1 MEENIQKNSTTKD
14 NKKSKIRMILV
25 IVFILLFLVIS
36 YISLRG
42 SYLEYKELGQNYEQV
57 FFTNMQYR
65 YTIYAVCFVAIYILM
80 YLINRGIRKGVKLF
94 FALLLSPLSHLIVL
108 LL

>member
-42 SYLEYKELGQNYEQV
+42 S
-57 FFTNMQYR
+57 
-65 YTIYAVCFVAIYILM
+65 
-80 YLINRGIRKGVKLF
+80 
-94 FALLLSPLSHLIVL
+94 
-108 LL
+108 

>member
-42 SYLEYKELGQNYEQV
+42 SYLEYKELS
-57 FFTNMQYR
+57 
-65 YTIYAVCFVAIYILM
+65 ILF
-80 YLINRGIRKGVKLF
+80 ND
-94 FALLLSPLSHLIVL
+94 VL
-108 LL
+108 L

>member
-65 YTIYAVCFVAIYILM
+65 YKRSKNIF
-80 YLINRGIRKGVKLF
+80 
-94 FALLLSPLSHLIVL
+94 
-108 LL
+108 

>member
-42 SYLEYKELGQNYEQV
+42 SYLEYKELS
-57 FFTNMQYR
+57 
-65 YTIYAVCFVAIYILM
+65 ILF
-80 YLINRGIRKGVKLF
+80 ND
-94 FALLLSPLSHLIVL
+94 ALL
-108 LL
+108 

>member
-57 FFTNMQYR
+57 FLLICNIDIQFMQ
-65 YTIYAVCFVAIYILM
+65 FVFM
-80 YLINRGIRKGVKLF
+80 
-94 FALLLSPLSHLIVL
+94 
-108 LL
+108 